1 MAEVKVK
8 NTRIRA
14 FIPLKACSQ
23 KVSQW
28 WWEFPGAGIFC
39 VCTET
44 PCEISQDHLRLFV
57 LFWKMFRGD
66 KNCWNYCQW
75 CNPIRD
81 VFLNAGSL
89 CFSLPLWCDL
99 SGTISRWWKCAALP
113 LSMMEATVCYDD
125 GIARVAK
132 FTENEIHVIVRQSQT
147 LPRGV
152 CVCVSCKS
160 RGLKSLHN
168 HLLEKAIILFCLFSE
183 WLIRPVVQ
191 CVWVYNPCAHVVV
204 WIHVDGPTRSI
215 SWVEVWNQ
223 LHPRETGERIQTR
236 EESAFST
243 SSAHV
248 KSSFSITRI
257 LNLKG
262 FPQISNWT
270 KM

>member
-1 MAEVKVK
+1 MQP
-8 NTRIRA
+8 NQR
-14 FIPLKACSQ
+14 PS
-23 KVSQW
+23 
-28 WWEFPGAGIFC
+28 
-39 VCTET
+39 
-44 PCEISQDHLRLFV
+44 
-57 LFWKMFRGD
+57 
-66 KNCWNYCQW
+66 
-75 CNPIRD
+75 

-113 LSMMEATVCYDD
+113 LSLMEATVCYDD

-152 CVCVSCKS
+152 CVCVCCKS

-223 LHPRETGERIQTR
+223 LHPRETGENTNKRGICVQYQQCSC
-236 EESAFST
+236 EKLVFYNKDL
-243 SSAHV
+243 
-248 KSSFSITRI
+248 KSEGLPPNQQ
-257 LNLKG
+257 LN
-262 FPQISNWT
+262 QNVNAWT
-270 KM
+270 

>member
-113 LSMMEATVCYDD
+113 LSLMEATVCYDD

-147 LPRGV
+147 LPRGGGV
-152 CVCVSCKS
+152 CVCLVSQGGWRVCTTTYWRRLS
-160 RGLKSLHN
+160 SCFVCLVNGSLGQLCSAFGCIIHVHMWSSEFMLMDQQDQSVGLK
-168 HLLEKAIILFCLFSE
+168 C
-183 WLIRPVVQ
+183 
-191 CVWVYNPCAHVVV
+191 
-204 WIHVDGPTRSI
+204 
-215 SWVEVWNQ
+215 
-223 LHPRETGERIQTR
+223 ETSCTQGRQERIQTR